1 MVLETN
7 ILACPSPQEE
17 VISRSGLGI
26 LPWWTSSPIDEYN
39 KGHYLNILIIYA
51 RKGNI
56 FIYSLAYFKED

>member
-51 RKGNI
+51 RKRQFLYI
-56 FIYSLAYFKED
+56 LPAYFKED